1 MGYLSLT
8 RQEGDLVHLTIDPA
22 VNTEALL
29 HHLLRDGITVH
40 VGEIQNGRV
49 RVSIDAPKQ
58 VLILRGELAD
68 RPPPV
73 GAAVIAD

>member
-8 RQEGDLVHLTIDPA
+8 RQEGDLIRLTIDPA

-29 HHLLRDGITVH
+29 RHLLRDGITVH

-68 RPPPV
+68 RQPSV
-73 GAAVIAD
+73 GVAAIAD

>member
-29 HHLLRDGITVH
+29 RHLLRDGITVH

-58 VLILRGELAD
+58 VLILRGELTNG
-68 RPPPV
+68 PPPV
-73 GAAVIAD
+73 GVAAIAD